1 MLKKRETFLPYAL
14 PYWDKKELQSV
25 EEAVKS
31 NWWSRGPKTGEF
43 EQVFGTFVGAKHTVG
58 MNSCTA
64 ALHTALAVKGIG
76 PGDEVITTPMTFCST
91 ANVICHV
98 GARPVFADVC
108 PDTGCIDPQAVEK
121 AVTPR
126 TKAVIPVHYAGQPCD
141 MDAIDAIADAHGL
154 FVLEDAAHA
163 TYTTY
168 KGRMIGAKHTVAFSF
183 YATKNVATG
192 EGGMLATDDE
202 EIADRARVFV
212 SHGMSRGAWNRY
224 AKGGS
229 WRYDVEMAGYKYNM
243 TDLQAA
249 LGLAQ
254 MEHLAYMQ
262 ERRETYAGIYNG
274 LLSDVPGVRPPVDGG
289 LGRNAWHLYIIRVKE
304 NELDIGRDAFIEELH
319 DYNIGTSVHFIPVHL
334 HPFYRAHFGTREGDF
349 PEAEKLFSE
358 IISLPLYPSMTEEDV
373 RYVAGAVREIC
384 ARHARSGA
392 RTV

>member
-14 PYWDKKELQSV
+14 PYWDEKELESV
-25 EEAVKS
+25 QAAIRS

-43 EQVFGTFVGAKHTVG
+43 EQAFGTFVGAKHTVG

-64 ALHTALAVKGIG
+64 ALHTALAAKGIG

-98 GARPVFADVC
+98 GATPVFADVL
-108 PDTGCIDPQAVEK
+108 PDTGCIDPAAVAK

-141 MDAIDAIADAHGL
+141 MDAIDAIADAQDL

-163 TYTTY
+163 VYTTY
-168 KGRMIGAKHTVAFSF
+168 KGRMVGAKHTVAFSF
-183 YATKNVATG
+183 YATKNIATG

-202 EIADRARVFV
+202 ELADRARIFV

-224 AKGGS
+224 AKGGT
-229 WRYDVEMAGYKYNM
+229 WRYDVEVAGFKYNM

-249 LGLAQ
+249 LGLTQ
-254 MEHLAYMQ
+254 LQRLPFMQ
-262 ERRETYAGIYNG
+262 NRRETYATLYNDLLRGVQGI
-274 LLSDVPGVRPPVDGG
+274 RPPVDGG

-304 NELDIGRDAFIEELH
+304 KELDIGRDAFIEELH

-334 HPFYRAHFGTREGDF
+334 HPFYRQQYGTREGDF
-349 PEAEKLFSE
+349 PVAEQIFSE

-384 ARHARSGA
+384 ARHAK
-392 RTV
+392 